1 MKRAPFIYCL
11 LLAIPL
17 LSPAQNNGTT
27 NRGSVAAPFLSI
39 SLDPRGTAMGNAGT
53 AGGAGIQAAL
63 WNPAAL
69 AERGHSA
76 FLAHANWLAGI
87 SIEQAGVNFSLGSFG
102 NIGAYLTALNY
113 GEMKVRTVT
122 RPEGTG
128 ERFDA
133 SDFSLA
139 LYYARD
145 LTDRFKLGAGIKYIR
160 QQIWHS
166 SASNVA
172 FDIGTLFKSPIWD
185 IDFGVNIS
193 NFGGDLQ
200 LSGRDA
206 RVYHDVD
213 PVRTGNNDRIPAQ
226 LELDPWP
233 LPLLM
238 RAGIQRVFSAGV
250 DHRFVGA
257 IDIYYPQDNSE
268 SLNMGFEYGF
278 RKMFFMRAGYRGL
291 LLRDNQGGLSAGLAY
306 TFRDG
311 QTAWTMD
318 VAYTDYGL
326 LDNVTLIALSIKW
339 F

>member
-1 MKRAPFIYCL
+1 MKRSRLLYCL
-11 LLAIPL
+11 LLALPL
-17 LSPAQNNGTT
+17 LSPAQGGNTT

-39 SLDPRGTAMGNAGT
+39 SLDPRGTAMGSAGT
-53 AGGAGIQAAL
+53 ALGGGIQSVL

-69 AERGHSA
+69 AEKGHSA
-76 FLAHANWLAGI
+76 FLAHADWLAGI
-87 SIEQAGVNFSLGSFG
+87 NIEQAGVSFSLGNFG

-113 GEMKVRTVT
+113 GEMKVRTVP

-128 ERFDA
+128 EKFDA

-145 LTDRFKLGAGIKYIR
+145 LTDRFTLGAGIKYIR
-160 QQIWHS
+160 QQIWHT
-166 SASNVA
+166 SASSVA

-200 LSGRDA
+200 LAGRDT

-238 RAGIQRVFSAGV
+238 RAGVQRRFSAGV
-250 DHRFVGA
+250 DHNFVA
-257 IDIYYPQDNSE
+257 AVDIYYPQDNSE
-268 SLNMGFEYGF
+268 SLNVGLEYGF
-278 RKMFFMRAGYRGL
+278 RKMFFMRAGYRGIML
-291 LLRDNQGGLSAGLAY
+291 KDNQGGLSAGLAY
-306 TFRDG
+306 AFRDA
-311 QTAWTMD
+311 QTVWALD

-326 LDNVTLIALSIKW
+326 LDNVTIVALSIKW